1 MSLNITLIGMA
12 GSGKSTIGK
21 ALSEKLNKSFID
33 SDKLIEEQHQIP
45 LQQILEDNGYLKL
58 RQIEAELIQTIE
70 MDNAVLATGGSVVYS
85 PHAME
90 HLALQSTIIY
100 LQVPLE
106 AIYERVE
113 DFENRGFAKHPD
125 QTIEEVYRERVSLY
139 ERYTDLTIENINS
152 ADICIEAI
160 IKKLK

>member
-1 MSLNITLIGMA
+1 MA

-33 SDKLIEEQHQIP
+33 SDKLIEEQLQMP

-70 MDNAVLATGGSVVYS
+70 MDNTVLATGGSVVYS

>member
-1 MSLNITLIGMA
+1 
-12 GSGKSTIGK
+12 
-21 ALSEKLNKSFID
+21 
-33 SDKLIEEQHQIP
+33 
-45 LQQILEDNGYLKL
+45 
-58 RQIEAELIQTIE
+58 
-70 MDNAVLATGGSVVYS
+70 
-85 PHAME
+85 
-90 HLALQSTIIY
+90 LQSTIIY

>member
-1 MSLNITLIGMA
+1 MA